1 VSKYSQLRKYCK
13 GKGIKVKEV
22 PTSALKDFCAMN
34 DEAAK
39 KMGYPK
45 MKDKSVVIDKNVK
58 SATKYRTLK
67 HELVEMHLMENKRY
81 PYWKAH
87 KVALKAEAKPYKP
100 KGRY

>member
-1 VSKYSQLRKYCK
+1 MSKYSQLRKYCK

-22 PTSALKDFCAMN
+22 GAKILHDYSGMN

-39 KMGYPK
+39 KFGFRK
-45 MKDKSVVIDKNVK
+45 MKDKSVYLDRY
-58 SATKYRTLK
+58 ATSDRKYRDLK
-67 HELVEMHLMENKRY
+67 HELVEMHLMETKKM

-87 KVALKAEAKPYKP
+87 KRALKSETKPYKP